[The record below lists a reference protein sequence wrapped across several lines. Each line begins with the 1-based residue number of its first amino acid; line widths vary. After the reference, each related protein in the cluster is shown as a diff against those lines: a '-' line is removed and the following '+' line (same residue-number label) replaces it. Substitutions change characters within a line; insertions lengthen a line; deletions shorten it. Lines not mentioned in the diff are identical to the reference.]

1 MVVDRVCAPTA
12 ESIRY
17 AMRPIAAFAAAVCDS
32 VGSSDDV
39 NLRLS
44 SWTQITTYP
53 GGLSMSESDIV
64 ANQKMIIENQ
74 ATILK
79 NQEEIK
85 KNQEALQLII
95 KNQEKILAAIRK

>member
-1 MVVDRVCAPTA
+1 MVVDRACAPTA

-17 AMRPIAAFAAAVCDS
+17 AMQPIAASAAAVCDS
-32 VGSSDDV
+32 AGSSNDV

-44 SWTQITTYP
+44 SWSADHNLP
-53 GGLSMSESDIV
+53 RRRSMSESDIV
-64 ANQKMIIENQ
+64 ANQKMILENQ

-85 KNQEALQLII
+85 KNQEALNLII
-95 KNQEKILAAIRK
+95 KNQEK